1 MCSSD
6 LVATAREATAQRTLP
21 NLQIGSE
28 FVLGKNTTGE
38 ACSARMTDQ
47 RSDGIAYQHFNIYC
61 AGWEQRSAFITRFI
75 ASTRPLNFWLT
86 ESNWRKD
93 REGTLECDAAIKPIT
108 LAADWP
114 AQSQTCRME
123 SGGWPALLFA
133 TRIAGRDYVGQAIPS
148 VFPLLEEAIQIIEGK
163 KPAQADRSQLV
174 NASLRFIES
183 QLRNV

>member
-1 MCSSD
+1 MWTAARI
-6 LVATAREATAQRTLP
+6 LAIGLTLAVATAREATAQRTLP

-93 REGTLECDAAIKPIT
+93 REGTLE
-108 LAADWP
+108 
-114 AQSQTCRME
+114 
-123 SGGWPALLFA
+123 
-133 TRIAGRDYVGQAIPS
+133 
-148 VFPLLEEAIQIIEGK
+148 
-163 KPAQADRSQLV
+163 
-174 NASLRFIES
+174 
-183 QLRNV
+183 